1 MAFCISIVVL
11 ILTFHDLEIFL
22 YKKPLTE
29 GERGECKSWLSFLKL
44 SIQKMKIMVSNS
56 ITSWKIVWETM
67 QTVTD
72 FIFLDSK
79 FTADVDCSHEIKR
92 CLLLGK
98 SYDQPRQHI
107 KKLRRYFANKG
118 PSGQSCGFSS
128 GRVMHL
134 QRCPSD
140 MWPSPHY

>member
-1 MAFCISIVVL
+1 MAFYISIVVF

-44 SIQKMKIMVSNS
+44 MVSNS

-72 FIFLDSK
+72 FIFLGFK
-79 FTADVDCSHEIKR
+79 ITADGDCSHGRKAMTNLDTILKSR
-92 CLLLGK
+92 GITLLTNVRLVK
-98 SYDQPRQHI
+98 AMVFPI
-107 KKLRRYFANKG
+107 
-118 PSGQSCGFSS
+118 
-128 GRVMHL
+128 VM
-134 QRCPSD
+134 
-140 MWPSPHY
+140 YG